1 MADFRLKSIGK
12 VIKIKKIE
20 FVVISLLVILI
31 TFSNLLK
38 IGNISI
44 LFNIFLGA
52 WLVSRPSE
60 WLATAVNNLGRHFD
74 FSEYVIGVI
83 TSLMVILGEIV
94 LTIFFFYLA
103 ITSNEMI
110 LIELAVMTVLYSMT
124 FNFMVLGLIIAYKGG
139 KLIAVPDAVLS
150 KELEIIDWS
159 MAASLLIA
167 FLWISQ
173 TFIHDG
179 FSGTYYLPREVAFIL
194 PISYL
199 VYTVNVRKVKYTSEP
214 TFISEPKLTVLE
226 STIIVIISS
235 VMVIVGGEFLTD
247 TARILLVSSSNIL
260 ANFGNPLVLTAL
272 LIGAASAIYD
282 AVINLVF
289 ASKGQMLASVGN
301 LLASAIQL
309 LMLVIG
315 TIGVII
321 MIPINRYVAFQ
332 LIVISMSLYFYRQAV
347 ADKGLDKYEGAMLFL
362 LQLFSLALVVK
373 GF

>member
-1 MADFRLKSIGK
+1 MSKFKFTSIKK
-12 VIKIKKIE
+12 VIKLRSYEIVLI
-20 FVVISLLVILI
+20 ILLVLLIITSSIKGVEIIHLISNIL
-31 TFSNLLK
+31 
-38 IGNISI
+38 
-44 LFNIFLGA
+44 LGA

-60 WLATAVNNLGRHFD
+60 WLATAVNNLGKHFD

-94 LTIFFFYLA
+94 LTVFFFYLA
-103 ITSNEMI
+103 ITSGEFI
-110 LIELAVMTVLYSMT
+110 LIELAIMTILYSMT

-139 KLIAVPDAVLS
+139 KLIAMPDAVLS

-173 TFIHDG
+173 AFMQKELSTI
-179 FSGTYYLPREVAFIL
+179 YYLPREVSFIL

-199 VYTVNVRKVKYTSEP
+199 VYTVNVRKVKYTSE
-214 TFISEPKLTVLE
+214 TSYISEPKLTVSE
-226 STIIVIISS
+226 SAFIIIVSS
-235 VMVIVGGEFLTD
+235 IMVILGGELLTD
-247 TARILLVSSSNIL
+247 TARALLMNSSDIL
-260 ANFGNPLVLTAL
+260 AEFGDPLILTAL

-282 AVINLVF
+282 AVLNLIF
-289 ASKGQMLASVGN
+289 ASRGQMLASVGN

-315 TIGVII
+315 TLGII
-321 MIPINRYVAFQ
+321 ILIPITQYIAFQ

-362 LQLFSLALVVK
+362 LQLFSLALVIK

>member
-1 MADFRLKSIGK
+1 MNRFKSTSITK
-12 VIKIKKIE
+12 VIKLKSYEIVLI
-20 FVVISLLVILI
+20 VLLVFLVI
-31 TFSNLLK
+31 
-38 IGNISI
+38 ISYVQEI
-44 LFNIFLGA
+44 ETIHLVSSIFLGA

-60 WLATAVNNLGRHFD
+60 WLATAVNNLGKHFD

-103 ITSNEMI
+103 LTSNELI
-110 LIELAVMTVLYSMT
+110 LKELAIMTILYSMT

-139 KLIAVPDAVLS
+139 KLIAMPDAVLS

-167 FLWISQ
+167 FLWITQ
-173 TFIHDG
+173 AFIQKG
-179 FSGTYYLPREVAFIL
+179 LSTVYYLPREVAFIL

-199 VYTVNVRKVKYTSEP
+199 VYTVNVRKIKYASEP
-214 TFISEPKLTVLE
+214 SYISEPKLTVSE
-226 STIIVIISS
+226 SVTIILISS
-235 VMVIVGGEFLTD
+235 AMVILGGEFLTD
-247 TARILLVSSSNIL
+247 TASSLLLNNSSIL
-260 ANFGNPLVLTAL
+260 AKFGDPLVLTAL

-282 AVINLVF
+282 AVLNLVF
-289 ASKGQMLASVGN
+289 ASRGQMLASVGN

-315 TIGVII
+315 IIGII
-321 MIPINRYVAFQ
+321 VLIPITRYIAFQ

-362 LQLFSLALVVK
+362 LQLFSLALVIK